1 MLGGRQVIANIERL
15 LEMVRTREQEGFFT
29 LFDLKDWLELSVDDS
44 DKEGQA
50 QLEASGDAV
59 RIMTV
64 HASKG
69 LEFPIVI
76 LPETDAVPRNDS
88 DEIALTDAGMFAE
101 VPSPD
106 PMVTYVPAPMRRAGE
121 VTKAKS
127 DAQNLRLF
135 YVATTRAKDH
145 LVMLGARKRKEGGW
159 VDLGVNEKNWFS
171 LTMNALE
178 LSSAGDG
185 VIEFDG
191 ERTMTLRMGTFEDGD
206 ARSGPLVP
214 EPCSVPLAVKGMSA
228 ASYGTLVHEVLRGK
242 SVRALLAAQ
251 GLELTMDDHLA
262 AIKGLE
268 EVRER
273 FMASEVMRNRK
284 EGGMDLQ
291 ELPFEL
297 RDGDTL
303 YMGVIDRLV
312 EMRDGSW
319 ALIDY
324 KTVSHGADD
333 HEVVNYFK
341 EQMRIYRDATRG
353 FVSGNVA
360 EFIFLTESSMLVGL

>member
-1 MLGGRQVIANIERL
+1 
-15 LEMVRTREQEGFFT
+15 
-29 LFDLKDWLELSVDDS
+29 
-44 DKEGQA
+44 
-50 QLEASGDAV
+50 
-59 RIMTV
+59 
-64 HASKG
+64 
-69 LEFPIVI
+69 
-76 LPETDAVPRNDS
+76 
-88 DEIALTDAGMFAE
+88 
-101 VPSPD
+101 
-106 PMVTYVPAPMRRAGE
+106 
-121 VTKAKS
+121 
-127 DAQNLRLF
+127 
-135 YVATTRAKDH
+135 
-145 LVMLGARKRKEGGW
+145 
-159 VDLGVNEKNWFS
+159 
-171 LTMNALE
+171 
-178 LSSAGDG
+178 
-185 VIEFDG
+185 
-191 ERTMTLRMGTFEDGD
+191 MTLRMGTFEDVD

-214 EPCSVPLAVKGMSA
+214 EPCSVPLAVKGWAPARDGAISGQVKVVLPSTLDAKVEENFKGARWSPLKSLLLSKGMSA

-273 FMASEVMRNRK
+273 VMASEVMRNRK